1 MAQVD
6 STTAELNAE
15 VPLRVR
21 TFSGFR
27 VWRHGLEIPISA
39 WKREK
44 ALHLFQFLITMR
56 EQSARMHKEQIIDYL
71 WPDVDLETGNQNFK
85 VALHA
90 LNKVL
95 EPERKPRSEPLF
107 IQRNDLTYSINADTI
122 WIDAKVFE
130 NYIAAGNQILV
141 EDKNAAQIYYQQALE
156 LYQGDYLPERRYDD
170 WSSAERERLQVLALG
185 MMTILADLMLEQNA
199 LESIRLTQR
208 VLNIDPIWEDAYRI
222 QMKAYISQGNRPLAV
237 RTYQQ
242 CVKVLDQ
249 ELGIPPLPETESLL
263 REITKL
269 GLL

>member
-1 MAQVD
+1 MTQVD
-6 STTAELNAE
+6 STTAVLNAD
-15 VPLRVR
+15 VPLRVQ

-27 VWRHGLEIPISA
+27 VWRHGVEIPISA

-56 EQSARMHKEQIIDYL
+56 EQAARMHKEQIIDYL
-71 WPDVDLETGNQNFK
+71 WPDVDLDTGNQNFK

-95 EPERKPRSEPLF
+95 EPERKPRSEPQF
-107 IQRNDLTYSINADTI
+107 IQRNDLTYSVNIETI

-130 NYIAAGNQILV
+130 NQIATGNQLLA
-141 EDKNAAQIYYQQALE
+141 EDKNGAIACYQLALD

-185 MMTILADLMLEQNA
+185 MMTILANLVLDQNP

-222 QMKAYISQGNRPLAV
+222 QMRAYINQGNRPLAI

-242 CVKVLDQ
+242 CVKVLSQ
-249 ELGIPPLPETESLL
+249 ELGIPPLPETEALL
-263 REITKL
+263 REITTL
-269 GLL
+269 